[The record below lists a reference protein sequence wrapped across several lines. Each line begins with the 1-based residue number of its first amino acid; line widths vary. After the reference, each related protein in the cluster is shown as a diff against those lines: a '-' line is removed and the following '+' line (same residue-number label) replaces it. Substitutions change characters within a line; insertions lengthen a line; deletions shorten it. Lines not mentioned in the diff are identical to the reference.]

1 MKIKR
6 KSPGITLDI
15 KTIFI
20 IGLGIAIVLA
30 ATATILMILPS
41 LASPPVDISGI
52 NIQGNLSTADLLP
65 TELAY
70 FKVNETQLQTGYG
83 TVGTGDPF
91 YIEQSFAPYDG
102 MLAFV
107 VRPDYE
113 KYTSDILEIWYSGNY
128 GSFPG
133 SRTRAQ
139 TWFTVDSERLY
150 AFFWRSGRYVF
161 GIQAVDPD
169 TRQQASEDFAQFLRS
184 LSS

>member
-1 MKIKR
+1 MKIRR
-6 KSPGITLDI
+6 KSPVITLDM

-30 ATATILMILPS
+30 VTAGILMILPS

-70 FKVNETQLQTGYG
+70 FQMDEEQLQTGHAVAESYP
-83 TVGTGDPF
+83 PF
-91 YIEQSFAPYDG
+91 YVEQSFAPYDG

-107 VRPDYE
+107 VRPDDE
-113 KYTSDILEIWYSGNY
+113 RYTSDVLEIWYSGNY
-128 GSFPG
+128 GSVPG

-139 TWFTVDSERLY
+139 TWFTVDSEGLY
-150 AFFWRSGRYVF
+150 VFFWRSGRYVF
-161 GIQAVDPD
+161 GIQAGDLY
-169 TRQQASEDFAQFLRS
+169 TRQQASEDFAQYLRS
-184 LSS
+184 FSS